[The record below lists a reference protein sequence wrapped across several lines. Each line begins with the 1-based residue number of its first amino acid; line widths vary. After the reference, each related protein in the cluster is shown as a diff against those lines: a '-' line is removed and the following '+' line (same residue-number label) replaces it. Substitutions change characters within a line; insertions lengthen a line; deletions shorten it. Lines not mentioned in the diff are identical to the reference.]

1 MNIIITFLL
10 GLLFFSSAILL
21 KNFQSVS
28 AKEVKRRA
36 RRGDKFANALYRT
49 VAYGASLKVFM
60 WLLIGIFGALFYCYL
75 AAHFN
80 SLLVV
85 VIIAA
90 SIWYV
95 FGWALQVQST
105 MTGRFMARYAA
116 IVLQPLLDRLQPVL
130 RPIASFFEN
139 SAGKRFHTGLYEKSD
154 LIDLIDQQKVQIDN
168 RITKEELQI
177 ARHAL
182 VFGEKQVGDIMTPRK
197 VIKHVDYNES
207 VGPVLLDELHASGF
221 SRFPVYEGKE
231 DNIVGVL
238 YLKDLLKANNGGL
251 IKSLM
256 HKKVFY
262 VHEDASLHSLLSA
275 MLSSHSHVFIVVNNF
290 EEVVGLVSMEDVLEA
305 IIGKKIVDEFDQHDD
320 LRAVAAEE
328 ANKERKNNET
338 LLELT
343 EVKQRRKDSGE
354 SSI

>member
-1 MNIIITFLL
+1 MNTIISFVLGCLFL
-10 GLLFFSSAILL
+10 GSAVLL

-28 AKEVKRRA
+28 VKEVKRRA
-36 RRGDKFANALYRT
+36 RRGDKLANALYRT
-49 VAYGASLKVFM
+49 VAYGGTLKIFM
-60 WLLIGIFGALFYCYL
+60 WILIGLFGALFYWHIASYL
-75 AAHFN
+75 NGFA
-80 SLLVV
+80 V
-85 VIIAA
+85 VIIITI

-105 MTGRFMARYAA
+105 MTGRYVARYAA
-116 IVLQPLLDRLQPVL
+116 IILQPVLDRLQPVL
-130 RPIASFFEN
+130 RPIASFFED
-139 SAGKRFHTGLYEKSD
+139 SAGRRFHTGLYEKSD
-154 LIDLIDQQKVQIDN
+154 LIELIDQQKVQIDN

-197 VIKHVDYNES
+197 VIKHVNFNES

-238 YLKDLLKANNGGL
+238 YLKDLIKAKSGGL
-251 IKSLM
+251 IKNVM

-262 VHEDASLHSLLSA
+262 VHEDSSLHSLLSA

-290 EEVVGLVSMEDVLEA
+290 EEIVGLVSMEDVLEA

-320 LRAVAAEE
+320 LRAVAAQE

-343 EVKQRRKDSGE
+343 EVKPKER
-354 SSI
+354 